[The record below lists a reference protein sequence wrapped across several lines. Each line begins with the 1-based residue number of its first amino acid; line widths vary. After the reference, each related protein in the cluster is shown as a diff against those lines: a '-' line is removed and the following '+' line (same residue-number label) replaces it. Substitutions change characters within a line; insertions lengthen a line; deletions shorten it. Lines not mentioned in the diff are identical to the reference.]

1 MHAVFASSGQKEP
14 RKVMKQPGLSAIV
27 YFSFGLLLLSLL
39 MTVAMAAQQEVDPER
54 FDKSPGTAQPQR
66 AVSHHKNTKRSQ
78 ARRARKAV
86 PATAK
91 PDSQKAAN
99 TQTGQPAGK

>member
-1 MHAVFASSGQKEP
+1 
-14 RKVMKQPGLSAIV
+14 MKQPRLSAIV
-27 YFSFGLLLLSLL
+27 NFIFGLLFLSFL
-39 MTVAMAAQQEVDPER
+39 MTAVMAAQQEVDPER
-54 FDKSPGTAQPQR
+54 FDKSPGTAQPKR

-86 PATAK
+86 PATTK

-99 TQTGQPAGK
+99 TQTGQPAGR